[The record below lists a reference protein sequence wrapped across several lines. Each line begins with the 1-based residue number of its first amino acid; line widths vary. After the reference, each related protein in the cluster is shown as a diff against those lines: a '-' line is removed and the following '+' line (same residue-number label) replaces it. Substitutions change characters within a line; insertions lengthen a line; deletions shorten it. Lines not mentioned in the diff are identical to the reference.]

1 MDQVGLEVKRLRE
14 EKGWSQ
20 AKLAVA
26 AGMSV
31 SGVSQIE
38 NGKRNLSTATLIK
51 LARAL
56 ETEVANF
63 FPKAQASLPLEE
75 EDARR
80 RGYQSITEF
89 RIEALERLADLWEKQ
104 LLRGQYDL
112 ETIRGMDDAAFSLS
126 MTYRFDEQVMKLYCT
141 PGQRELL
148 ERAEEKFAEVYRVI
162 WTTLEAKL
170 EEEKATATREQVV
183 DLERYKDELNER
195 RMRLADT
202 GS

>member
-80 RGYQSITEF
+80 RGYQSIAEF
-89 RIEALERLADLWEKQ
+89 RIETLERLADLWGKQ

-112 ETIRGMDDAAFSLS
+112 ETIRGIDDAAFSLS

-141 PGQRELL
+141 PDQRELL
-148 ERAEEKFAEVYRVI
+148 ESAEEKFAEVYQAI

-170 EEEKATATREQVV
+170 EEEKATASREQVV
-183 DLERYKDELNER
+183 DLDRYKDELNER